1 MDDTRDITPKDKGKS
16 KVRAGMKHFNVKSWL
31 DELRRDS
38 RARKDRGDKLEDV
51 FRLKFDTVTVQ
62 LRMLKEGKVV
72 AYLDGDETLENELE
86 DAIIMVDEEQERCE
100 SVLLAC
106 WKIHQD
112 QLRQRHKHKTPQTL
126 SITSNTCYQ
135 MPILHAISYCYSD
148 EGAGIFKV

>member
-51 FRLKFDTVTVQ
+51 FRLKFDTITVQ
-62 LRMLKEGKVV
+62 LRMLKEDKVA

-86 DAIIMVDEEQERCE
+86 DAIIMVERSE
-100 SVLLAC
+100 RDVRVYC
-106 WKIHQD
+106 WHVGQFTKINSD
-112 QLRQRHKHKTPQTL
+112 RGTNTRLR
-126 SITSNTCYQ
+126 
-135 MPILHAISYCYSD
+135 
-148 EGAGIFKV
+148 